1 MTRLS
6 GVRLAFVVAAAIV
19 AVAAV
24 GAVAATAT
32 PYDRAAVT
40 SAALDALS
48 HQYDGVVATTP
59 LSAAN
64 PRFTGAAA
72 SAMEPMLAQQ
82 RRNYAAGEDY
92 PGLSEFSNVKILAI
106 SGTSSS
112 ARVDLQAHEKLSNMR
127 NGAVVNY
134 SEGEMVYH
142 LVMDLVDGRWVVS
155 QLDWEF
161 APGYRP

>member
-1 MTRLS
+1 MPRLS
-6 GVRLAFVVAAAIV
+6 GVRLAFVVAVAIV

-24 GAVAATAT
+24 GAVAVTAT
-32 PYDRAAVT
+32 PYDRTAVT

-48 HQYDGVVATTP
+48 HQYDGVLVTTP
-59 LSAAN
+59 LTATN

-72 SAMEPMLAQQ
+72 TAMAPMLAQQ

-112 ARVDLQAHEKLSNMR
+112 VKVDLQAHEKLSNMR
-127 NGAVVNY
+127 NGAVVSY
-134 SEGEMVYH
+134 SESEMVYH
-142 LVMDLVDGRWVVS
+142 LVLELIDGQWVVS